1 VLFINI
7 YEAEYTEYTDL
18 NFVTND
24 QARCKPASGPTM
36 STMDLSAHLQAV
48 LLPWFQRQQQDDQP
62 AVVVTNVMKQLQE
75 EILSWQMQHA
85 VSIRDAT
92 STTTESSD
100 EALAKALIY
109 YMDCATAAVPSKVPL
124 EVSDDLSPVERA
136 YDLVIG
142 LALSSTAVW
151 HLVRDRVTTTYAV
164 ALLERVRVA
173 ACIFGGRAAAAAG
186 GCSPEEESVLR
197 TLLLQRT
204 TDKSAAV
211 RHAAL
216 RACRFL
222 FYNDQSYFP
231 LDVQDALLERLQH
244 DTSAA
249 NRMAALSSLP
259 LNLQTQPHWL
269 DRVRD
274 VSPKVR
280 LAALARLSALARD
293 STFSSAEIRYLAQAG
308 GLTGEAAWAVPEA
321 AAPLCAATR
330 RFLISLLPTVEAC
343 NPVLFLQRY
352 VNIVHYDD
360 NDDKVGPAICQVLW
374 DYYHGEQDPWLS
386 PADQRQ
392 FVAAMKQSLVAP
404 VLVETTLATDTSTAA
419 TRMRLYQIYWWRQ
432 VVQRSGVMDDAVELP
447 LLCDALQHYVT
458 ELVRILASGTAEE
471 PMEAPTEDDEVV
483 VDDEMAAMTLQDILI
498 TAAQELLKLMAHQCS
513 ASTLEEGAR
522 RHLVQQLTSLLSSLL
537 IPDDLVEGAVQVLL
551 AAHQDPANF
560 VPTEYSAQ
568 SVVEQ
573 QLQENRA
580 MRTLLI
586 LTTILNTDNFRPD
599 RAQWLEFGATY
610 IVPALQL
617 GALVREAAVV
627 CWTKLGLALDVR
639 SVQSLA
645 GPDDYLSQIVD
656 NPAEP
661 VSVRVQ
667 AILALADWCITA
679 PSMLTPDL
687 ANSLCNLVNGHCQGN
702 PSSHQ
707 NDSTVLACVAAE
719 VLAKFLWSGKWSNT
733 DDQTW
738 LVPLWTLY
746 FDPLMEKARLAD
758 EEDDE
763 TVPGSPRRVQQLLQV
778 FFPAYARIQAN
789 HSNVLLSSLE
799 PVLMQALACG
809 GARKAA
815 GKRHKAWPLLRM
827 VDYLVETLA
836 STATPA
842 MYRRIAGAVVS
853 VLMQARDA
861 SPAVRRDLC
870 KLLETMPLDKA
881 MDPVEVASLQD
892 QVKQLLSGL
901 SDAACRKSLSSFQAK
916 LGEFLDGGA
925 GEASTMDHLVERL
938 QSVDIGATAGKE
950 NSQKA
955 TASGKRAVGKKPAA
969 EKKPRGKSNRTLVE
983 N

>member
-1 VLFINI
+1 MAV
-7 YEAEYTEYTDL
+7 YTEYPDL
-18 NFVTND
+18 NFLSLMT
-24 QARCKPASGPTM
+24 KPTTM

-48 LLPWFQRQQQDDQP
+48 LLPWFQRQQQDDQAP
-62 AVVVTNVMKQLQE
+62 VVVANVMKQLQE
-75 EILSWQMQHA
+75 EILSWQMQDA
-85 VSIRDAT
+85 VTIEDDA

-109 YMDCATAAVPSKVPL
+109 YMDCATAAVPSKVPS
-124 EVSDDLSPVERA
+124 EVSDDLSLVERA

-142 LALSSTAVW
+142 LAMSSTAVW

-173 ACIFGGRAAAAAG
+173 ACIFGGRAAAASVA
-186 GCSPEEESVLR
+186 CPEEEAVLT

-249 NRMAALSSLP
+249 NRIAALSSLP

-269 DRVRD
+269 DRIRD

-280 LAALARLSALARD
+280 LAALARLAASARD
-293 STFSSAEIRYLAQAG
+293 STFSSAEIRYLVQAG

-321 AAPLCAATR
+321 AALCAATR

-360 NDDKVGPAICQVLW
+360 SDKVGPVICQVLW
-374 DYYHGEQDPWLS
+374 DYYHQQNQEDPWLS

-392 FVAAMKQSLVAP
+392 FVAAMKQSLAAP
-404 VLVETTLATDTSTAA
+404 VLVETTATATDTSTAA
-419 TRMRLYQIYWWRQ
+419 TRTKLYQIYWWRQ
-432 VVQRSGVMDDAVELP
+432 VVQRSGGLEDAVELP

-458 ELVRILASGTAEE
+458 ELVRILASDTTEE
-471 PMEAPTEDDEVV
+471 PMETPTEEDDEAV
-483 VDDEMAAMTLQDILI
+483 VDDEMAAVSLQDVLI
-498 TAAQELLKLMAHQCS
+498 TVAQDLLKLMAHQCT

-551 AAHQDPANF
+551 AAHEDPANF

-568 SVVEQ
+568 TMVEQ

-599 RAQWLEFGATY
+599 RAQWLEFGATC
-610 IVPALQL
+610 IAPALQL

-627 CWTKLGLALDVR
+627 CWAKLGLALDVR
-639 SVQSLA
+639 PVQSLA
-645 GPDDYLSQIVD
+645 GQDDYLSQIVD
-656 NPAEP
+656 NPAEA

-679 PSMLTPDL
+679 PSLLTPDL
-687 ANSLCNLVNGHCQGN
+687 AKSLCNLVYVHCQGN

-707 NDSTVLACVAAE
+707 NDTTVLACAAAE
-719 VLAKFLWSGKWSNT
+719 VLAKFLWSGKWSNM
-733 DDQTW
+733 DNQTW

-746 FDPLMEKARLAD
+746 FDPLLEKARLAD
-758 EEDDE
+758 DDDE

-789 HSNVLLSSLE
+789 HANVLLSSCE

-827 VDYLVETLA
+827 VDYLVETLVA
-836 STATPA
+836 STASPPPA

-861 SPAVRRDLC
+861 SPAIRRELC
-870 KLLETMPLDKA
+870 KLLETMPLDKV

-916 LGEFLDGGA
+916 LGEILDGGA
-925 GEASTMDHLVERL
+925 DEASTMDHLVDRL
-938 QSVDIGATAGKE
+938 QSIDIGATAGKE

-955 TASGKRAVGKKPAA
+955 AASVKRADAKKQPA